1 MDRNHIFLVDNERT
15 RRESLTSA
23 LAERGYELSAFDSGP
38 SLLASPDYERIPE
51 TACLLTHLDL
61 APMTGI
67 EVLDSIRAD
76 RITLP
81 AVLIGATSE
90 LKLAVKAM
98 RYGGTYI
105 LWRPFTAS
113 ALCEVIEN
121 VLREWNETPG
131 DESLKRESDAL
142 RMIEERVTSL
152 SRRQRQVLRHVFEG
166 NSNRAIADALGISV
180 KTVELHRACMMK
192 KMCVD
197 SVGSLIRTM
206 SDYRHALERCS

>member
-1 MDRNHIFLVDNERT
+1 MDRSHIFLIDNDRS
-15 RRESLTSA
+15 RRESLKAA
-23 LAERGYELSAFDSGP
+23 LAERGHQLSAFEHGP
-38 SLLASPDYERIPE
+38 AFMDSPDYERLPE

-67 EVLDSIRAD
+67 EVLDSLRAD

-90 LKLAVKAM
+90 LRLAVKAM
-98 RYGGTYI
+98 RYGGTYV
-105 LWRPFTAS
+105 LWRPFTPS
-113 ALCEVIEN
+113 VLCEVVES

-131 DESLKRESDAL
+131 AGSFERERDAL
-142 RMIEERVTSL
+142 RMIEDRVASL
-152 SRRQRQVLRHVFEG
+152 SRRQRQVLRYVFEG
-166 NSNRAIADALGISV
+166 NGNRAIADLLGISV

-192 KMCVD
+192 KMCVE